1 MAHRNDQD
9 RIEKTHNL
17 PRFFVEH
24 PQVSWVL
31 LVGVLIW
38 GWFGYHSMPQR
49 KDPDIPVRVAVA
61 SCSWPGAN
69 AQQVEQFVTRPI
81 EDAVAENKTIHPGTA
96 ADYGIRSVS
105 IAGYAYVYVQ
115 LAEDVADVKRQFSDI
130 NLKLNAL
137 NGQLPSGAGAI
148 SFQSDFGDTAALM
161 LTIASPRADSVEIDV
176 RARAI
181 QSAIETA
188 RAPRKGKEHSA
199 PVTIVYSFPQSLSS
213 SETIGNAAQLFELQA
228 EQAGIIS
235 GPRLI
240 QGSGFI
246 AVDGV
251 STADKAS
258 IHNFIQTFFQTQL
271 QRSELHPDAWE
282 PIIIGDPQETRGEL
296 AKVAG
301 DKYSYA
307 DLDNFSDLVAR
318 TVQGAPET
326 SKIERR
332 GILPQAVYLEF
343 SQDRLAAYGLQPS
356 ALGTVLGARNIIAP
370 GGAFQTG
377 QQQII
382 LNPSGQFQNIEAI
395 GNVAVSAS
403 PTGTPVYLRDLVD
416 VSRGYQSPAQYL
428 NYYTWE
434 DSRGQWQRSRSV
446 TLAIYMR
453 DQRQIAM
460 FGQSVD
466 RKLAQL
472 KKILPPDLIIAHTS
486 DQPLQ
491 VKENIHLFLR
501 ALYEAILLVV
511 VVSLIGFWEWRLA
524 LIMALAIPITLGMT
538 FGVSYMLGID
548 LQQVSVATLII
559 ALGLLVDVPVVAGDG
574 IKRGLAAGLPRDV
587 AAWLGPTKLATAIFF
602 ATLTNIIAYL
612 PFLMLTGNTG
622 EFLRS
627 LPIVMTA
634 ALLCALVVAMTFV
647 PLLGYYI
654 QRPPKK
660 KERTVEEKR
669 QRGFYGFYNRLVGR
683 AIQHRWLVLAGSFLF
698 LLIGGVVA
706 SHLKQ
711 QFFPE
716 DVQYWFYLDIWL
728 PNDVPLTATNDAAL
742 KAEEVVRQVV
752 QDSAKTVSKLESS
765 EHLLTSMTSFIGG
778 GGPRFWFSISP
789 EAPQTNYAQVIVQV
803 TDKEATPKL
812 IGPLQSALNKRVPG
826 AWITVRQL
834 QTNPVETPV
843 EILISGQADTDPR
856 AEMQDIQTLRTLAS
870 QAMTVVRPSAG
881 VAVLRD
887 DWAPD
892 SAQVRIAIDP
902 DRANVV
908 GLTNADVANSS
919 AAAMSGTPVGTF
931 KEGDKSIPIVAR
943 LRPQDRAQLSQIKS
957 LYVYSSRQNTRV
969 PLLSI
974 ATVKNFVETG
984 RIRRRE
990 HFRTISILCFPAPGV
1005 LASEILGPIESK
1017 LKDLQNKL
1025 PPGYQMQIAGEK
1037 AKQDDG
1043 FMNLAVVLLISLV
1056 GIYLALL
1063 VQFKNAVKPLLVFA
1077 AAPYGAIGALIA
1089 LAIMGTPFGFM
1100 AFLGVASLIGVIVSH
1115 VIVLFDFIEEMH
1127 EKGEPLERALPDAGI
1142 ERIRPVMITVGATIL
1157 ALFPLA
1163 LEGGPLWKPLCYAQ
1177 IGGLAVA
1184 TFITL
1189 LLVPVFYA
1197 IFVLDLKWIKW
1208 EAAEDGQKV
1217 PEAEPTRA

>member
-1 MAHRNDQD
+1 MAHRSDQD
-9 RIEKTHNL
+9 RIEKTRNV
-17 PRFFVEH
+17 PRFFVENA
-24 PQVSWVL
+24 QVSWVL
-31 LVGVLIW
+31 LIGVLVW
-38 GWFGYHSMPQR
+38 GWFGFHSMPQR

-61 SCSWPGAN
+61 SCSWPGAT

-81 EDAVAENKTIHPGTA
+81 EAAVAENKTIHPGTS
-96 ADYGIRSVS
+96 ADYGVRSVS
-105 IAGYAYVYVQ
+105 IPGYAYVYVQ
-115 LAEDVADVKRQFSDI
+115 LAEEVSDVKRQFSDI

-137 NGQLPSGAGAI
+137 SSQLPTGAGPI

-161 LTIASPRADSVEIDV
+161 LTIASPKADAVEIDI
-176 RARAI
+176 RSRAI
-181 QSAIETA
+181 KSAIQTA
-188 RAPRKGKEHSA
+188 RTAKKSKEQGA
-199 PVTIVYSFPQSLSS
+199 PVTIVYSFPQSLSLS
-213 SETIGNAAQLFELQA
+213 KTIQDAGQLFEQQA
-228 EQAGIIS
+228 EQAGIMKAS
-235 GPRLI
+235 QLI

-246 AVDGV
+246 ALDGV
-251 STADKAS
+251 STANDAS
-258 IHNFIQTFFQTQL
+258 IRNFLRAFFETRL
-271 QRSELHPDAWE
+271 QRSDLHPDAWD
-282 PIIIGDPQETRGEL
+282 PIIIRDPQETREQL
-296 AKVAG
+296 ANVAG

-307 DLDNFSDLVAR
+307 DLDDFSDLIAR

-326 SKIERR
+326 SKVERR
-332 GILPQAVYLEF
+332 GVLPQAVYLEY
-343 SQDRLAAYGLQPS
+343 SQDRLAAYGLQPA
-356 ALGTVLGARNIIAP
+356 ALGTVLSARNIIAP
-370 GGAFQTG
+370 GGAFETG
-377 QQQII
+377 QEQVI
-382 LNPSGQFQNIEAI
+382 LNPSGQFQNIKAI
-395 GNVAVSAS
+395 GDVAVSTSSVGA
-403 PTGTPVYLRDLVD
+403 PVYLRDLVEI
-416 VSRGYQSPAQYL
+416 SRGYQSPAQYL

-434 DSRGQWQRSRSV
+434 DPKGQWQRSRAV

-453 DQRQIAM
+453 DQRQIAT

-466 RKLAQL
+466 QKLAQL
-472 KKILPPDLIIAHTS
+472 RKILPPDLIIAHTS

-501 ALYEAILLVV
+501 ALYEAIVLVV

-524 LIMALAIPITLGMT
+524 LIMALAIPITLSMT

-574 IKRGLAAGLPRDV
+574 IKRGLAAGLPRDI

-654 QRPPKK
+654 QRPPKR
-660 KERTVEEKR
+660 KELTVEEKR

-698 LLIGGVVA
+698 LLMGGFVA

-728 PNDVPLTATNDAAL
+728 PNDVPLTATSDAAVR
-742 KAEEVVRQVV
+742 AEEVVRQIV
-752 QDSAKTVSKLESS
+752 ESS
-765 EHLLTSMTSFIGG
+765 ANRISKEKSGNHLLTSMTSFIGG

-803 TDKEATPKL
+803 SDKEATPKL
-812 IGPLQSALNKRVPG
+812 IGPLQTALNKAVPG

-843 EILISGQADTDPR
+843 EILVSGQADTAPST
-856 AEMQDIQTLRTLAS
+856 ESQEIQTLRALAS
-870 QAMTVVRPSAG
+870 QVINVVGQSPG
-881 VAVLRD
+881 IAVLRD

-892 SAQVRIAIDP
+892 SPQVEIEIDP

-908 GLTNADVANSS
+908 GITNADIANSS
-919 AAAMSGTPVGTF
+919 AAAITGAPVGTF
-931 KEGDKSIPIVAR
+931 KEGDKSIPIIAR

-957 LYVYSSRQNTRV
+957 LYVYSSRQATRV
-969 PLLSI
+969 PLLSV
-974 ATVKNFVETG
+974 ATVKNILETR

-990 HFRTISILCFPAPGV
+990 HFRTISVLCFPAPGV
-1005 LASEILGPIESK
+1005 LASEILGPIQSQ
-1017 LKDLQNKL
+1017 LKDLQNRL
-1025 PPGYQMQIAGEK
+1025 PPGYQLKVAGEK

-1043 FMNLAVVLLISLV
+1043 FLNLAVVLLISLV

-1063 VQFKNAVKPLLVFA
+1063 IQFKNAVKPLLVFA

-1142 ERIRPVMITVGATIL
+1142 ERIRPVMITVAATIL

-1189 LLVPVFYA
+1189 LLVPVFYS

-1208 EAAEDGQKV
+1208 QTTGDRGQVPKV
-1217 PEAEPTRA
+1217 RPTTA

>member
-1 MAHRNDQD
+1 MAHRSDQD

-31 LVGVLIW
+31 LVGVLVW

-61 SCSWPGAN
+61 SCSWPGAT

-81 EDAVAENKTIHPGTA
+81 EDAVAENKNIHPGTA
-96 ADYGIRSVS
+96 ADYGIRSIS
-105 IAGYAYVYVQ
+105 IPGFAYVYVQ
-115 LAEDVADVKRQFSDI
+115 LAEDVSDVKRQFSDI

-137 NGQLPSGAGAI
+137 NSQLPPGAGPI

-161 LTIASPRADSVEIDV
+161 LTIASPKADSVEIDI
-176 RARAI
+176 RARGI
-181 QSAIETA
+181 QSAIQTS
-188 RAPRKGKEHSA
+188 RAAKRNKGQGA
-199 PVTIVYSFPQSLSS
+199 PVTVVYSFPQSLSANK
-213 SETIGNAAQLFELQA
+213 TILDAARLFEQQA
-228 EQAGIIS
+228 EQVGTIRA
-235 GPRLI
+235 PQLI

-251 STADKAS
+251 STGNDAS
-258 IHNFIQTFFQTQL
+258 IHSFIQAFFQKQV

-282 PIIIGDPQETRGEL
+282 PIIIRDPQETREQL

-307 DLDNFSDLVAR
+307 DLDDFSDLIAR

-326 SKIERR
+326 SKVERR
-332 GILPQAVYLEF
+332 GVLPQVVYLEY
-343 SQDRLAAYGLQPS
+343 SEARLAGYGLQPA
-356 ALGTVLGARNIIAP
+356 ALRSMLSARNIIAP
-370 GGAFQTG
+370 GGAFETG
-377 QQQII
+377 QQKVI
-382 LNPSGQFQNIEAI
+382 LNPSGQFENIDAI

-403 PTGTPVYLRDLVD
+403 STGAPVYLRDLVEI
-416 VSRGYQSPAQYL
+416 SRGYQSPAQYL

-434 DSRGQWQRSRSV
+434 DPKGQWQRSRSV

-453 DQRQIAM
+453 DQRQIAT

-472 KKILPPDLIIAHTS
+472 NKILPPDLIIAHTS

-501 ALYEAILLVV
+501 ALYEAIILVV
-511 VVSLIGFWEWRLA
+511 VVSFIGFWEWRLA

-574 IKRGLAAGLPRDV
+574 IKRGLADGLPRAI

-612 PFLMLTGNTG
+612 PFLLLTGNTG

-634 ALLCALVVAMTFV
+634 ALLCALVVAMTFI

-660 KERTVEEKR
+660 KEPTVEEKR

-683 AIQHRWLVLAGSFLF
+683 AIQHRWMVLAGSFLF
-698 LLIGGVVA
+698 LLIGGLTA

-728 PNDVPLTATNDAAL
+728 PNDVPLSATNDAAV
-742 KAEEVVRQVV
+742 KAEQVVRQVV
-752 QDSAKTVSKLESS
+752 EGSAKTVSKEESGK
-765 EHLLTSMTSFIGG
+765 HLLTSVTSFIGG

-803 TDKEATPKL
+803 SDKEATPKL
-812 IGPLQSALNKRVPG
+812 IGPLQGALNKQVPG

-843 EILISGQADTDPR
+843 EILISGQADADPR
-856 AEMQDIQTLRTLAS
+856 VESQDIQTLRTMAS
-870 QAMTVVRPSAG
+870 QAMDVVRQSPG

-892 SAQVRIAIDP
+892 SPQVKIEIDP
-902 DRANVV
+902 DRANLV
-908 GLTNADVANSS
+908 GITNADVADSS
-919 AAAMSGTPVGTF
+919 AAAISGTPVSTF
-931 KEGDKSIPIVAR
+931 KEGNKSIPIVAR

-957 LYVYSSRQNTRV
+957 LYVYASQQNTRV
-969 PLLSI
+969 PLLSVAAVRNI
-974 ATVKNFVETG
+974 LETG

-1005 LASEILGPIESK
+1005 LASEVLGPIESK
-1017 LKDLQNKL
+1017 LKDLQKRL
-1025 PPGYQMQIAGEK
+1025 PPGYELQIAGEK
-1037 AKQDDG
+1037 AKQVDG

-1056 GIYLALL
+1056 GIYVALL

-1077 AAPYGAIGALIA
+1077 AAPYGTIGALIA

-1142 ERIRPVMITVGATIL
+1142 ERLRPVMITVGATIL

-1197 IFVLDLKWIKW
+1197 IFVLDLKWIRWDVTAK
-1208 EAAEDGQKV
+1208 E
-1217 PEAEPTRA
+1217 R

>member
-1 MAHRNDQD
+1 
-9 RIEKTHNL
+9 
-17 PRFFVEH
+17 
-24 PQVSWVL
+24 VL
-31 LVGVLIW
+31 
-38 GWFGYHSMPQR
+38 R
-49 KDPDIPVRVAVA
+49 
-61 SCSWPGAN
+61 
-69 AQQVEQFVTRPI
+69 
-81 EDAVAENKTIHPGTA
+81 
-96 ADYGIRSVS
+96 
-105 IAGYAYVYVQ
+105 
-115 LAEDVADVKRQFSDI
+115 
-130 NLKLNAL
+130 
-137 NGQLPSGAGAI
+137 
-148 SFQSDFGDTAALM
+148 
-161 LTIASPRADSVEIDV
+161 
-176 RARAI
+176 
-181 QSAIETA
+181 
-188 RAPRKGKEHSA
+188 
-199 PVTIVYSFPQSLSS
+199 
-213 SETIGNAAQLFELQA
+213 
-228 EQAGIIS
+228 
-235 GPRLI
+235 
-240 QGSGFI
+240 
-246 AVDGV
+246 
-251 STADKAS
+251 
-258 IHNFIQTFFQTQL
+258 
-271 QRSELHPDAWE
+271 
-282 PIIIGDPQETRGEL
+282 
-296 AKVAG
+296 
-301 DKYSYA
+301 
-307 DLDNFSDLVAR
+307 
-318 TVQGAPET
+318 
-326 SKIERR
+326 
-332 GILPQAVYLEF
+332 
-343 SQDRLAAYGLQPS
+343 
-356 ALGTVLGARNIIAP
+356 ARNIIAP
-370 GGAFQTG
+370 GGAFETE

-382 LNPSGQFQNIEAI
+382 LNPSGEFENIDAI
-395 GNVAVSAS
+395 GNVAVSTAS
-403 PTGTPVYLRDLVD
+403 SGAPVYLRDLVEI
-416 VSRGYQSPAQYL
+416 SRGFQSPAQYL

-434 DSRGQWQRSRSV
+434 DPKGQWQRSRSV

-453 DQRQIAM
+453 DQRQIAT

-501 ALYEAILLVV
+501 ALYEAIILVV

-574 IKRGLAAGLPRDV
+574 IKRGLAAGLPRDI

-660 KERTVEEKR
+660 KELTVEEKR

-698 LLIGGVVA
+698 LLFGGLVA

-728 PNDVPLTATNDAAL
+728 PNDVPLTATNDAAM
-742 KAEEVVRQVV
+742 KAEQVVRQVV
-752 QDSAKTVSKLESS
+752 EGSAKTVSNEESGK
-765 EHLLTSMTSFIGG
+765 HLLTSITSFIGG

-803 TDKEATPKL
+803 SDKEVTPIL
-812 IGPLQSALNKRVPG
+812 IGPLQAALNKQVPG

-843 EILISGQADTDPR
+843 EILIAGQADTDPR
-856 AEMQDIQTLRTLAS
+856 TEIQDIQTLRTLAS
-870 QAMTVVRPSAG
+870 QVMNVFRQSPG

-892 SAQVRIAIDP
+892 SPQVKIEIDP
-902 DRANVV
+902 DRANLV
-908 GLTNADVANSS
+908 GITNADVANSS
-919 AAAMSGTPVGTF
+919 AAAISGAPVGTF

-957 LYVYSSRQNTRV
+957 LYVYSSRQDTRV
-969 PLLSI
+969 PLLSV
-974 ATVKNFVETG
+974 ATVRNILETG

-1005 LASEILGPIESK
+1005 LASEVLGPIESK
-1017 LKDLQNKL
+1017 LKDLQNRL
-1025 PPGYQMQIAGEK
+1025 PPGYQLQIAGEK

-1157 ALFPLA
+1157 ALLPLA

-1189 LLVPVFYA
+1189 LLVPVFYS

-1208 EAAEDGQKV
+1208 ETSENRQAH
-1217 PEAEPTRA
+1217 

>member
-1 MAHRNDQD
+1 
-9 RIEKTHNL
+9 
-17 PRFFVEH
+17 
-24 PQVSWVL
+24 
-31 LVGVLIW
+31 
-38 GWFGYHSMPQR
+38 
-49 KDPDIPVRVAVA
+49 VAA
-61 SCSWPGAN
+61 CSWPGAT

-81 EDAVAENKTIHPGTA
+81 EDAVAENKTVHPGTA
-96 ADYGIRSVS
+96 ADYGIRSIS
-105 IAGYAYVYVQ
+105 IPGYAYVYVQ
-115 LAEDVADVKRQFSDI
+115 LAEEISDVKRQFSDI

-137 NGQLPSGAGAI
+137 NSQLPSGAGPI
-148 SFQSDFGDTAALM
+148 VFQSDFGDTAALM
-161 LTIASPRADSVEIDV
+161 LTIASPKADSVEIDI

-181 QSAIETA
+181 QSAIHSS
-188 RAPRKGKEHSA
+188 RAAKKYKKQDA
-199 PVTIVYSFPQSLSS
+199 PITIVYSFPQSLSS
-213 SETIGNAAQLFELQA
+213 NKTILDAAQLFEQQA
-228 EQAGIIS
+228 EQAGIIRA
-235 GPRLI
+235 PQLI
-240 QGSGFI
+240 QGSGFV

-251 STADKAS
+251 STGDDAS
-258 IHNFIQTFFQTQL
+258 IHGFIQTFFQNQL

-282 PIIIGDPQETRGEL
+282 PIVIRDPQETRERL

-307 DLDNFSDLVAR
+307 DLDDFSDLIAR

-326 SKIERR
+326 SKVERR
-332 GILPQAVYLEF
+332 GVLPQMVYLEY
-343 SQDRLAAYGLQPS
+343 SEARLAAYGLQPA
-356 ALGTVLGARNIIAP
+356 ALGRVLSARNIIAP
-370 GGAFQTG
+370 GGAFETG
-377 QQQII
+377 QQQVI
-382 LNPSGQFQNIEAI
+382 LNPSGQFANIDAV

-403 PTGTPVYLRDLVD
+403 STGTPVYLRDLVQI
-416 VSRGYQSPAQYL
+416 SRGYQSPAQYL

-434 DSRGQWQRSRSV
+434 DPKGQWQRSRSV

-453 DQRQIAM
+453 DQRQIAA

-466 RKLAQL
+466 QKLAQL
-472 KKILPPDLIIAHTS
+472 NKILPRDLIIAHTS

-491 VKENIHLFLR
+491 VKENINLFLR
-501 ALYEAILLVV
+501 ALYEAIILVV
-511 VVSLIGFWEWRLA
+511 IVSLIGFWEWRLA
-524 LIMALAIPITLGMT
+524 LIMALAIPITLSMT
-538 FGVSYMLGID
+538 FGVSYILGID

-574 IKRGLAAGLPRDV
+574 IKRGLAVGLPRTI

-654 QRPPKK
+654 QRPPKR
-660 KERTVEEKR
+660 KELTVEEKR
-669 QRGFYGFYNRLVGR
+669 ERGFYGFYNRLVGR
-683 AIQHRWLVLAGSFLF
+683 AIQHRWLVLGGSLIFLV
-698 LLIGGVVA
+698 IGGFVA

-728 PNDVPLTATNDAAL
+728 PNDVPLSVTNEAAV
-742 KAEEVVRQVV
+742 KAEQVVRQVV
-752 QDSAKTVSKLESS
+752 EDSAKTALKEESGN
-765 EHLLTSMTSFIGG
+765 HLLTSMTSFIGG

-789 EAPQTNYAQVIVQV
+789 EALQTNYAQVIVQV
-803 TDKEATPKL
+803 NDKEATPKL
-812 IGPLQSALNKRVPG
+812 IGPLQGALNKQVPG

-856 AEMQDIQTLRTLAS
+856 TEIQDIHTLRTLTS
-870 QAMTVVRPSAG
+870 RVMDVVRQSPG
-881 VAVLRD
+881 IAVLRD
-887 DWAPD
+887 DWGPD
-892 SAQVRIAIDP
+892 NPQVKIEIDP
-902 DRANVV
+902 DRANLVSI
-908 GLTNADVANSS
+908 TNADVANSS
-919 AAAMSGTPVGTF
+919 AAAISGASVGTF
-931 KEGDKSIPIVAR
+931 KEGNKTIPIVAR

-957 LYVYSSRQNTRV
+957 LYVYSSQQNTRV
-969 PLLSI
+969 PLLSVASVRNI
-974 ATVKNFVETG
+974 LETG

-990 HFRTISILCFPAPGV
+990 HFRTISILCFPTPGV
-1005 LASEILGPIESK
+1005 LASEVLGPIESK
-1017 LKDLQNKL
+1017 LKEIQNGL
-1025 PPGYQMQIAGEK
+1025 PPGYQLQIAGEK
-1037 AKQDDG
+1037 AKQVDG
-1043 FMNLAVVLLISLV
+1043 FINLSVVLLISLV

-1063 VQFKNAVKPLLVFA
+1063 MQFKNAVKPLLVFA
-1077 AAPYGAIGALIA
+1077 AAPYGAMGALIA

-1197 IFVLDLKWIKW
+1197 IFVLDLKWISW
-1208 EAAEDGQKV
+1208 ETAQVSEDQEQGN
-1217 PEAEPTRA
+1217 